1 MANYN
6 HQPFEDELFSPEI
19 LTEEQSQ
26 ALQEHLLT
34 CEHCRCLAAGWQE
47 VEVELMTA
55 SAISPAPGFASR
67 WQVRLAS
74 QRAQR
79 DKQQAAYFLIFS
91 VGSAFL
97 LVVALGILVWP
108 VFQSPYP
115 FLLALA
121 ARITSIYALYNT
133 VPSTIATLFTTFRQV
148 IPPTLWV
155 GLIVAAGSLFAVW
168 IFALRKLVY
177 ERRIVT

>member
-6 HQPFEDELFSPEI
+6 HQPFEDWLFSSET
-19 LTEEQSQ
+19 LTEEQSR
-26 ALQEHLLT
+26 ALQEHLIS
-34 CEHCRCLAAGWQE
+34 CDHCRCLAAGWHE
-47 VEVELMTA
+47 VEGELKAA
-55 SAISPAPGFASR
+55 SDISPAPGFANR

-79 DKQQAAYFLIFS
+79 QKRQAAYFLIFS

-97 LVVALGILVWP
+97 LLVALSILVWP

-121 ARITSIYALYNT
+121 ARITSIYELYNT
-133 VPSTIATLFTTFRQV
+133 VPSTIFTLFNTFRQV

-168 IFALRKLVY
+168 IFALRKLAY
-177 ERRIVT
+177 ERRIVK